1 MMKKRLITTVSALI
15 SACTLLSAQNEDVTV
30 KGSIVSAD
38 DGSPVDYATII
49 LSPSNMYSMSDQDGL
64 FNIDRVPAGEIS
76 LSVEFFGME
85 SIDTVFTAKS
95 GQTIELALS
104 MKPVSF
110 RLEHVVVTAT
120 QN

>member
-49 LSPSNMYSMSDQDGL
+49 LSPSNAAAASMSSCL
-64 FNIDRVPAGEIS
+64 L
-76 LSVEFFGME
+76 LSHR
-85 SIDTVFTAKS
+85 
-95 GQTIELALS
+95 ALLHCG
-104 MKPVSF
+104 
-110 RLEHVVVTAT
+110 R
-120 QN
+120 